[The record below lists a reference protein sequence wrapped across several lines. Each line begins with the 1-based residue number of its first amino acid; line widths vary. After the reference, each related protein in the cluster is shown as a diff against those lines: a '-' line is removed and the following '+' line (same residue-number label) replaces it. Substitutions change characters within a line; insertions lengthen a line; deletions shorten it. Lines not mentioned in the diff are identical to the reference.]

1 MSHGKKREEK
11 DCLNCGHLV
20 EERFCPHCGQ
30 ENIVTRQPFHYLFTH
45 FVEDFT
51 HYDGQF
57 WGTLKNLLFNPGK
70 LTKTY
75 LEGKRQKFAPPVKL
89 YIFVSFI
96 TFFLFAIFQPIKIDY
111 KPNEDFKKYDKVTS
125 SAQKDVFEKTIKQLE
140 AQKAVNNNP
149 QVIKQIDS
157 LQKILADKDQLEAFE
172 EKNIGQTLDLNSGI
186 SYDVNIG
193 GYKTVEEYDR
203 GRKNQNFLIK
213 FIEAP
218 FAHKLFE
225 LKEAGMPKRE
235 ILKKL
240 GETTYHNLPKALFI
254 YLPFF
259 AFLLWIF
266 HNKKKWWYFDH
277 GIFTLHYFCFLLIN
291 FLIIGCIS
299 AAKNYFS
306 DYSIVTIPLLIIN
319 VTLYIY
325 GFLYFFIA
333 HRSVYQTKGIV
344 SLFLG
349 FIIFILNFIALSFL
363 VIFLGIISFIMIH

>member
-11 DCLNCGHLV
+11 DCLNCGHVV

-30 ENIVTRQPFHYLFTH
+30 ENIVTRQPFYYLFTH

-70 LTKTY
+70 LTNTY
-75 LEGKRQKFAPPVKL
+75 LEGKRQIYVPPVKL

-96 TFFLFAIFQPIKIDY
+96 TFFLFAIFQPIQLNY
-111 KPNEDFKKYDKVTS
+111 KPNEDFEKHDKATS
-125 SAQKDVFEKTIKQLE
+125 AVQQEILNKTIKQLQ
-140 AQKAVNNNP
+140 AQKAENSNP
-149 QVIKQIDS
+149 QLIKQIDS
-157 LQKILADKDQLEAFE
+157 VQKILADTKKIEDFKKNSIAKNLEF
-172 EKNIGQTLDLNSGI
+172 DSGLGD
-186 SYDVNIG
+186 DVNIG
-193 GYKTVEEYDR
+193 GYKSTEEYDK
-203 GRKNQNFLIK
+203 GRANQNLFIK

-218 FAHKLFE
+218 IAHKLFE

-240 GETTYHNLPKALFI
+240 AETSYHNLPKALFI
-254 YLPFF
+254 YLPIF
-259 AFLLWIF
+259 AFFLWLF

-291 FLIIGCIS
+291 FLAIGCIS
-299 AAKNYFS
+299 AIKSYFS
-306 DYSIVTIPLLIIN
+306 EYLLITIPLSAIN
-319 VTLYIY
+319 VLLYIY

-333 HRSVYQTKGIV
+333 HRRVYQTKGAV
-344 SLFLG
+344 SLLLG